1 MDTIKRMINGVGSA
15 AMLIAMTKTISDE
28 QDIKQYLTDAGYKYA
43 VTELGGNTV
52 KGDFQGRATK
62 ALIGAVLNTHLVE
75 KTSYEL
81 HAVLH
86 AAMDAGMGSMLNV
99 SRAADMSVKMAVVRK
114 DHWVAVAIFG
124 ESAVYYTT
132 NHERAGLGVMH
143 I

>member
-28 QDIKQYLTDAGYKYA
+28 QEIKNALTEAGYKFA

-52 KGDFQGRATK
+52 QGDFQGRVTK

-75 KTSYEL
+75 KTPNEL
-81 HAVLH
+81 HAVMH
-86 AAMDAGMGSMLNV
+86 AALEAGQGSMINV
-99 SRAADMSVKMAVVRK
+99 TRAADVSVKMAVVRK
-114 DHWVAVAIFG
+114 EHWVAVAIFG
-124 ESAVYYTT
+124 ESAVYHTT

>member
-1 MDTIKRMINGVGSA
+1 MDFPVKNRLPEKVLTNESSDMRCRSRRNEGWRVRVDTIKRMINGVGSA

-75 KTSYEL
+75 KPPMNCMRFCMRRWTPAW
-81 HAVLH
+81 AVC
-86 AAMDAGMGSMLNV
+86 SMFPA
-99 SRAADMSVKMAVVRK
+99 RPICR
-114 DHWVAVAIFG
+114 
-124 ESAVYYTT
+124 
-132 NHERAGLGVMH
+132 
-143 I
+143 